1 MFPWQPER
9 DPWAEIKA
17 VAHVPEKRPTR
28 PQRRPRPRLERL
40 AVRVTGVGV
49 VIMLG
54 MLVVVAILLV
64 VVLAGKL

>member
-1 MFPWQPER
+1 
-9 DPWAEIKA
+9 
-17 VAHVPEKRPTR
+17 
-28 PQRRPRPRLERL
+28 
-40 AVRVTGVGV
+40 VRVTGVGV